1 MTPNIMGDWTPD
13 EKRDHALNQIQA
25 IAYNGELMADCRLPL
40 DRIPADELSEY
51 VKALEAKLQ
60 RIVNIAEA
68 QEPDEDWRPAMID
81 EAS

>member
-13 EKRDHALNQIQA
+13 EKRDHALNQIQT
-25 IAYNGELMADCRLPL
+25 IAYDAMIEMAKREGDYAVLV
-40 DRIPADELSEY
+40 E
-51 VKALEAKLQ
+51 ALN

-81 EAS
+81 GAS